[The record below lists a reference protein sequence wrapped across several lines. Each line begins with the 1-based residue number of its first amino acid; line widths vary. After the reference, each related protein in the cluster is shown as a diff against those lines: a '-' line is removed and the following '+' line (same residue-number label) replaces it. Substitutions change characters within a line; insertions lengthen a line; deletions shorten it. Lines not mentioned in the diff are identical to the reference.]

1 MQMNGITLQLK
12 GLKFEKV
19 RNALCIIIL
28 GLSVISCAFGTD
40 RVKLHD
46 PLTYAREQKG
56 MTSTAIAAP
65 MDSKPAQGDLI
76 QMALERVRDNRSD
89 ISRIGAKKNA
99 YGMHTGNI
107 DVEEGVVFL
116 DLFTKNLIKC
126 FESAGYKVIPTKEY
140 ETISPVDREKVKA
153 HIETEVRNFW
163 VEFMPGLFVVDAVS
177 NVIFEVRLHDPTTNR
192 EIWSETFRGKG
203 KVSGVAVTRGMFE
216 ESINI
221 AYSEAMRQFRS
232 TLAEEKTRGMFKQTL
247 RNP

>member
-1 MQMNGITLQLK
+1 MNRITLQLK
-12 GLKFEKV
+12 GLKFEML

-28 GLSVISCAFGTD
+28 GLFVISCAFGTD

-46 PLTYAREQKG
+46 PLTYAPGQKE

-76 QMALERVRDNRSD
+76 QVALERVRDVRSD
-89 ISRIGAKKNA
+89 ISRIGAKKNS
-99 YGMHTGNI
+99 YGMPTGNV
-107 DVEEGVVFL
+107 DVEEGVIFL
-116 DLFTKNLIKC
+116 DLFTKNLTMC
-126 FESAGYKVIPTKEY
+126 FESAGYKVISMKEY

-153 HIETEVRNFW
+153 HIDTEIRNFW
-163 VEFMPGLFVVDAVS
+163 VEFMPGFFTVDAAS

-192 EIWSETFRGKG
+192 EIWNETFRGKG
-203 KVSGVAVTRGMFE
+203 KVSGLAVTRGMFE

-232 TLAEEKTRGMFKQTL
+232 TLAEEKTRGMLK
-247 RNP
+247 